1 MEVSDNA
8 VVVFTATCE
17 LGQVL
22 WKEVDVYLP
31 RIITSIE
38 RYLAVLL
45 AVFTAKCELG
55 MV

>member
-17 LGQVL
+17 LGQAL

-31 RIITSIE
+31 NIYKRK
-38 RYLAVLL
+38 RG
-45 AVFTAKCELG
+45 VFYIME
-55 MV
+55 